1 MGEREKKLEALGYP
15 MSDTPEAAG
24 LYSPLVVDGKT
35 AYASGMVPMEA
46 GALKFK
52 GKVPSVIGLEEA
64 KKAAELCAANL
75 LRVCARDIGSLDKI
89 ERVIKLTGFVNSDPD
104 FTEQH
109 IVINGASGLFIDV
122 LGEAGRH
129 ARSAIGMAN
138 LPLGAAVEVEL
149 IVRLI

>member
-1 MGEREKKLEALGYP
+1 
-15 MSDTPEAAG
+15 
-24 LYSPLVVDGKT
+24 
-35 AYASGMVPMEA
+35 MEA

-52 GKVPSVIGLEEA
+52 GKVPSDIGLEEA

-75 LRVCARDIGSLDKI
+75 LRVCARDIDSLDKI
-89 ERVIKLTGFVNSDPD
+89 ERIIKVTGFVNSDPD